1 MRKSC
6 SIVVTFAIIFALM
19 GILFF
24 AGYERAIQAAESEKE
39 EQIVIGISVMNQAN
53 AFWKSWL
60 EPIYEFAEENNI
72 KLMINDG
79 QDKPEKQVEA
89 LENWTMMGVDGIVVC
104 PIDVAA
110 TSVVTDQA
118 YDKGIIVFASFYKL
132 NKYHCYNYAS
142 QYEMGYFLGHAAA
155 EWIKENLGDQKK
167 VQVAITHMD
176 TVPAVIDRR
185 IGTEE
190 GVSEAPNVE
199 IVGTAWS
206 ANAAT
211 GIEVAENFLQAFPD
225 LQVFLGSND
234 GAALGGLEAF
244 KAAGKTG
251 DKYLLGGVDAIDQA
265 MLEIWDTSSPFRM
278 SVLQDP
284 RAFGKN
290 TIETMYK
297 AIMGEPY
304 EKETQVS
311 VHSITEEN
319 IHEYV
324 DEGGNLIKR

>member
-1 MRKSC
+1 MIILAFVGC
-6 SIVVTFAIIFALM
+6 MFFGGIVHNA
-19 GILFF
+19 
-24 AGYERAIQAAESEKE
+24 QAAEKE

-53 AFWKSWL
+53 AFWTSWL

-118 YDKGIIVFASFYKL
+118 YEKGIKVFASFYKL
-132 NKYHCYNYAS
+132 NNYHCYNYAS
-142 QYEMGYFLGHAAA
+142 QYEMGYLLGHAAA

-176 TVPAVIDRR
+176 TVPAVVDRKLGTID
-185 IGTEE
+185 

-206 ANAAT
+206 SNAET
-211 GIEVAENFLQAFPD
+211 GIEVAENFLQAYPD

-251 DKYLLGGVDAIDQA
+251 DQYLLGGVDAIDQA
-265 MLEIWDTSSPFRM
+265 MLEIWDKDTPFRM

-297 AIMGEPY
+297 AIIGEPY

-311 VHSITEEN
+311 VHAITEEN

-324 DEGGNLIKR
+324 DADGNLIK